1 MTDRTE
7 HIVLPSG
14 SVQGIGPEVIRS
26 STRA

>member
-7 HIVLPSG
+7 HIALTIG
-14 SVQGIGPEVIRS
+14 SAQGIGAGPIRS

>member
-7 HIVLPSG
+7 HIVLAIG
-14 SVQGIGPEVIRS
+14 SVQGIGPEAIRS